1 MTWRRR
7 ARSIVPAAFLLDG
20 CRSSFAEA
28 ANSKFSK
35 SAEHAWAYSPVRVAA
50 CGGRQR
56 RQEAAGLR
64 RREAAARTAFSRPK
78 FLYAASASA
87 LGPRLAK
94 GTPRADAKADARS
107 GPSRGKAAA
116 RCALAGANSKFTAT
130 RRIDSA
136 RGKLA
141 AERTGLLS
149 SSARLQP
156 SARGRLRAAG
166 PGGPIL
172 LAGISITIGGCGPLR
187 PFGRN

>member
-7 ARSIVPAAFLLDG
+7 ARSIVPAAFG
-20 CRSSFAEA
+20 SMRAEA
-28 ANSKFSK
+28 ASRSRKFKIQQVCRARLGLLS
-35 SAEHAWAYSPVRVAA
+35 SS
-50 CGGRQR
+50 GRS
-56 RQEAAGLR
+56 LR
-64 RREAAARTAFSRPK
+64 RSPATSRSCGPPPPQAAARTAFSRPK
-78 FLYAASASA
+78 FLYAASTSA

-130 RRIDSA
+130 CRIDSA
-136 RGKLA
+136 RGKPA

-156 SARGRLRAAG
+156 SAQGRLRAAG